1 MKVLYSLDS
10 LNRGGAEVQALDVIQ
25 NSKAF
30 GIDPIVVATGGGGLE
45 DEFRNSSETFIRL
58 QRKGPVDWNVV
69 KSLRKIIKEQN
80 VQIVQGYQPVE
91 GVHLYLATLGLPV
104 RRILSFQGYIADRKN
119 RLACKFLIPK
129 MDANIV
135 VSKGL
140 KKWLHEVDKLNTD
153 KSFNLIYNG
162 ADPKRLKP
170 NGRCLKK
177 ELGLSENT
185 KLFGMIGNFYRDPRK
200 DQLTLCE
207 ALPKIFN
214 QFENAHCVFVGRM
227 EDGAEDKLRKCKQ
240 ICQENNL
247 LDKVHFLGER
257 GDIPDILAAMDVF
270 VFSSLHEGLPLAA
283 SEAMLAGV
291 PLVVSN
297 IEPLLEIS
305 QNGKYAEVFR
315 IQDYE
320 QLAEKVVK
328 LLKNLD
334 FRENLRNSALQF
346 AHNNFSINAHLNK
359 LTHLYSSLL

>member
-10 LNRGGAEVQALDVIQ
+10 LNRGGAEIQALDVIQ

-30 GIDPIVVATGGGGLE
+30 GLDSIVVATGGGGLE
-45 DEFRNSSETFIRL
+45 EDFRNCSETFIRL
-58 QRKGPVDWNVV
+58 QRKHPVDLNVV
-69 KSLRKIIKEQN
+69 KSLRKIIIEHK

-91 GVHLYLATLGLPV
+91 GIHLYLATLGLPV
-104 RRILSFQGYIADRKN
+104 KKVLSFQGYIADRKN
-119 RLACKFLIPK
+119 RLASKFLIPQ

-140 KKWLHEVDKLNTD
+140 KKWLEKVDKLNTT

-162 ADPKRLKP
+162 ADPKRLLPKG
-170 NGRCLKK
+170 NSLKQ
-177 ELGLSENT
+177 ELGLSEDA

-200 DQLTLCE
+200 DQMTLCKS
-207 ALPKIFN
+207 LPKIFS
-214 QFENAHCVFVGRM
+214 QVENAHCIFVGRM
-227 EDGAEDKLRKCKQ
+227 EDGAEDKLTK
-240 ICQENNL
+240 CQELCREKNI

-257 GDIPDILAAMDVF
+257 SDIPDILASLDVF

-305 QNGKYAEVFR
+305 RNGEFAEVFR
-315 IQDYE
+315 IQDCE
-320 QLAEKVVK
+320 HLSVKVIN
-328 LLKNLD
+328 LLRNLD
-334 FRENLRNSALQF
+334 FRENLKNRALQF
-346 AHNNFSINAHLNK
+346 AQNNFSIDAHLNK
-359 LTHLYSSLL
+359 LTHLYGTLL